1 MWRLRVLRVGR
12 ELVPVGFK
20 QDIDTRRG
28 ERMVRLRNDV
38 GCVLFYGQAYS
49 HPNLDEWVGFPVIVC
64 GYGYSAVDVYLIERK
79 CKGWG
84 RGKFLCMII
93 MDA

>member
-1 MWRLRVLRVGR
+1 MG
-12 ELVPVGFK
+12 GK

-28 ERMVRLRNDV
+28 ERIVKSYNGI
-38 GCVLFYGQAYS
+38 GCVRFCGQVYGHS
-49 HPNLDEWVGFPVIVC
+49 NLSKWIGFPVIVC

-84 RGKFLCMII
+84 KGKFLCMIEGY
-93 MDA
+93 